1 MVTIIL
7 FVLALPLILTL
18 AVILWTFFA
27 PGKQE
32 EIEWWRWQVLV
43 AYDQLVNTYFRGW
56 ADESISSRAYRLSL
70 SDPCNNCQWAR
81 KLIDKIFFF
90 DPNHCEESY
99 RSEKDRLQM
108 PPALRGN
115 P

>member
-1 MVTIIL
+1 MITFIFFI
-7 FVLALPLILTL
+7 LALPFITSLV
-18 AVILWTFFA
+18 VIAWSFLA
-27 PGKQE
+27 PGKPE
-32 EIEWWRWQVLV
+32 EIKWWRWQVLV

-70 SDPCNNCQWAR
+70 SLPCNNCQWVK

-99 RSEKDRLQM
+99 KSEKGRLQM
-108 PPALRGN
+108 PPELRGS
-115 P
+115 

>member
-1 MVTIIL
+1 MITFIL
-7 FVLALPLILTL
+7 FILALP
-18 AVILWTFFA
+18 VILSLFAIGYSFFA
-27 PGKQE
+27 DGKPE
-32 EIEWWRWQVLV
+32 EIKWWRWQILI

-56 ADESISSRAYRLSL
+56 ADESISSRAYRYSL
-70 SDPCNNCQWAR
+70 SVPCDNCQWAK

-99 RSEKDRLQM
+99 KSEKERLQM

-115 P
+115 T

>member
-1 MVTIIL
+1 M
-7 FVLALPLILTL
+7 
-18 AVILWTFFA
+18 
-27 PGKQE
+27 
-32 EIEWWRWQVLV
+32 
-43 AYDQLVNTYFRGW
+43 GW

-90 DPNHCEESY
+90 EPNHCEESY
-99 RSEKDRLQM
+99 KSEKDRLQM

-115 P
+115 S